1 MKSLL
6 ITPDRRALKFTAHPT
21 DQTPRLGASG
31 LANTPLNAADCAER
45 YALPAVMDVSRPK
58 SGLVDAGGMAL
69 DSVGAPCA
77 DVMQFLADT
86 GGMIGAPSFIGYA
99 SCANLSQDPLMRAGV
114 ETLAADTTRQ
124 WMDVTHPDMVKAKSV
139 KTVID
144 RMGLRHVFR
153 RAASDTGYF
162 GVARVFIDTGE
173 RDQAAL
179 REPLRLTSDSVLQGG
194 NLSFIHIDPSLMF
207 PGQYNASDPLSPWFY
222 RPRTWFALG
231 REIHSSRF
239 LHFVQHPVPLLLKPA
254 YNFGGIPSVQ
264 MALDY
269 LVHFAGTR
277 ESAARLLKKFSLTVF
292 KTNMQSVLYGGGD
305 DDVRR
310 RVEYF
315 AKNRDN
321 DGVELVDM
329 EEEEILQIN
338 TPLSGVVDIVR
349 QALEMLAAVWRMPVT
364 KYLGVSPGGMN
375 ATGESDLQNWYD
387 HASGQQASMFD
398 EPMNTALALAQLH
411 TFGAIDPDCGFTWA
425 ALKKPSDNELAI
437 INKTK
442 ADTDA
447 VLQQCGA
454 ISAEEIRGR
463 LSNDPQSE
471 YTGLDVDDLP
481 QAPGGELPDDVDG
494 GLL

>member
-1 MKSLL
+1 MTSLL
-6 ITPDRRALKFTAHPT
+6 ISPHRRPMRFTAQPVSNP
-21 DQTPRLGASG
+21 PRLGASG
-31 LANTPLNAADCAER
+31 LANTSLDAMACAER
-45 YALPAVMDVSRPK
+45 YELPAIIDVSRAK
-58 SGLVDAGGMAL
+58 SGLVDAGGVAL
-69 DSVGAPCA
+69 DSVGTPCA
-77 DVMQFLADT
+77 DVTQFLSDT

-124 WMDVTHPDMVKAKSV
+124 WMDVTHPDMKKAKSV
-139 KTVID
+139 TAAIN

-153 RAASDTGYF
+153 RAASDAGYF

-173 RDQAAL
+173 RDPAVL
-179 REPLRLTSDSVLQGG
+179 REPLSLKPDSVLQGG
-194 NLSFIHIDPSLMF
+194 RLSFIHIDPSLMF

-222 RPRTWFALG
+222 RPRTWSALG

-254 YNFGGIPSVQ
+254 YNFGGIPAVQ

-269 LVHFAGTR
+269 LVHFSGTR

-292 KTNMQSVLYGGGD
+292 KTNMQSVLYGDDD

-329 EEEEILQIN
+329 EDEEILQIN

-364 KYLGVSPGGMN
+364 KYLGISPGGMN

-398 EPMNTALALAQLH
+398 EPMNTVLALAQLH
-411 TFGAIDPDCGFTWA
+411 AFGAIDQDCGFTWA
-425 ALKKPSDNELAI
+425 ALKKPSDSELAT

-454 ISAEEIRGR
+454 ISDEEIRGR

-471 YTGLDVDDLP
+471 YTGLDVAKTP
-481 QAPGGELPDDVDG
+481 HAPGGELPDDIEGV
-494 GLL
+494 L